1 MRSDFV
7 GIMSVILVVIAITC
21 MGCTSQT
28 TTSQNDSVLVPTAS
42 GTSTANTPSLAASP
56 TLPQVG
62 SIVSS
67 TSIFSKNYN
76 WYEYQATTAAGGKT
90 TTMDMKTERST
101 GTYQGKSAIHYT
113 ITATSSADNFNI
125 VYDAYADSSSNAIL
139 GGTMTTTFNGK
150 RQKTTT
156 DIPPIQI
163 SQQEVT
169 NFEKAAPLT
178 FAGTEPVSV
187 PAGSYPAANKYTR
200 TINETTI
207 TYWSALGIPVPVK
220 TIASFPSGSITSEL
234 VGWG

>member
-7 GIMSVILVVIAITC
+7 GIVSVILIVIAITC

-28 TTSQNDSVLVPTAS
+28 TTSPNESIPVPTAS
-42 GTSTANTPSLAASP
+42 GTSTANSPSLAASP
-56 TLPQVG
+56 TLPQIG

-101 GTYQGKSAIHYT
+101 GNYQGKSAIHYT
-113 ITATSSADNFNI
+113 ITETSSADNFNM
-125 VYDAYADSSSNAIL
+125 VFDTYADPSSYAIL
-139 GGTMTTTFNGK
+139 GGTMTTTFNG
-150 RQKTTT
+150 QKTTT
-156 DIPPIQI
+156 AISPIQI
-163 SQQEVT
+163 SQQAVT

-200 TINETTI
+200 TVNETTI
-207 TYWSALGIPVPVK
+207 THWSASGIPVPVK
-220 TIASFPSGSITSEL
+220 TITSFPSGSITSEL